1 MGIKSQA
8 MKETL
13 QQALNNSATKIL
25 RPLAR
30 ILLRNG
36 VSCKDFEELVRKA
49 YVDEAF
55 ALSEEK
61 QVKTTVSSISAQ
73 TGLSRKEVKRLKEL
87 NSNGSNT
94 NKQKYNRATR
104 VISGWVNDSQF
115 MDHEGKPK
123 PLKLNNTDTSSF
135 NHLVKLYSGDITPKA
150 MLDLLQEAE
159 CIQTIQNSVHLVKQ
173 AYLPGNDSTE
183 VAFILGNDANELI
196 QTIGHNMNHQDQDK
210 RFQRKVS
217 TTKLAKSAKETFK
230 QMSAK
235 YAQALLEELDAWL
248 LEHEADTTE
257 ESQYVSLGI
266 YYYEPNNNEDP
277 SHETNH

>member
-1 MGIKSQA
+1 MN
-8 MKETL
+8 ETL
-13 QQALNNSATKIL
+13 QQALHSSATKIL

-55 ALSEEK
+55 TLGKEK
-61 QVKTTVSSISAQ
+61 QAKTTVSSVSAQ

-87 NSNGSNT
+87 NINEQT
-94 NKQKYNRATR
+94 ANKQKYNRATR
-104 VISGWVNDSQF
+104 VISGWVNDPLFLTSQG
-115 MDHEGKPK
+115 EPK
-123 PLKLNNTDTSSF
+123 PLELGTNTLNSF

-150 MLDLLQEAE
+150 MLDLLLEAE
-159 CIQTIQNSVHLVKQ
+159 CIQIKDHTVHLIKQ

-196 QTIGHNMNHQDQDK
+196 QTIGHNMSHEGEHK

-217 TTKLAKSAKETFK
+217 TTRLSKHAKEAFK
-230 QMSAK
+230 QLSAQH
-235 YAQALLEELDAWL
+235 AQALLEELDAWL
-248 LEHEADTTE
+248 LEHEAETTE

-266 YYYEPNNNEDP
+266 YYYEPNKNEEP

>member
-1 MGIKSQA
+1 MQK
-8 MKETL
+8 TL
-13 QQALNNSATKIL
+13 QQTLHNSATKIL

-55 ALSEEK
+55 ALSKEK
-61 QVKTTVSSISAQ
+61 QAKTTVSSISAQ

-87 NSNGSNT
+87 SSNDSSA

-104 VISGWVNDSQF
+104 IISGWVNDSQF
-115 MDHEGKPK
+115 IDHQGKPK
-123 PLKLNNTDTSSF
+123 PLNLNNTDTNSF
-135 NHLVKLYSGDITPKA
+135 NYLVKLYSGDIPPKA
-150 MLDLLQEAE
+150 MLDLLQAAN
-159 CIQTIQNSVHLVKQ
+159 CTQIIQDQVHLVKQ

-196 QTIGHNMNHQDQDK
+196 QTIGHNMGHQREYK

-217 TTKLAKSAKETFK
+217 TTRLAKKNKEAFK
-230 QMSAK
+230 QLSEQH
-235 YAQALLEELDAWL
+235 AQALLEKLDAWL
-248 LEHEADTTE
+248 LKHEAETTE

-266 YYYEPNNNEDP
+266 YYYESNNNEEH
-277 SHETNH
+277 SHETSL

>member
-1 MGIKSQA
+1 

-36 VSCKDFEELVRKA
+36 VTCKDFEELVRKA

-61 QVKTTVSSISAQ
+61 QAKTTVSSISAQ

-87 NSNGSNT
+87 NSNESSA

-104 VISGWVNDSQF
+104 VISGWVNDYQF
-115 MDHEGKPK
+115 TDPDGQPK
-123 PLKLNNTDTSSF
+123 PLKLNNNDTNSF
-135 NHLVKLYSGDITPKA
+135 SHLVKLYSGDITPKA
-150 MLDLLQEAE
+150 MLDLLQEAK
-159 CIQTIQNSVHLVKQ
+159 CIQTTQDSVHLVKL

-183 VAFILGNDANELI
+183 VAFILGNDTNELI
-196 QTIGHNMNHQDQDK
+196 QTIGHNMGHQDKSK

-217 TTKLAKSAKETFK
+217 TTRLAKSAKEKFQ

-235 YAQALLEELDAWL
+235 HAQALLEELDAWL
-248 LEHEADTTE
+248 LEHEIDTTE
-257 ESQYVSLGI
+257 EGQYVSLGI
-266 YYYEPNNNEDP
+266 YYYEPNHNEEP
-277 SHETNH
+277 SHETHH

>member
-1 MGIKSQA
+1 

-61 QVKTTVSSISAQ
+61 QAKTTVSSISAQ

-87 NSNGSNT
+87 NNSGSSANT
-94 NKQKYNRATR
+94 QKYNRATR
-104 VISGWVNDSQF
+104 VISGWVNDSLF
-115 MDHEGKPK
+115 VDCEGNPK
-123 PLKLNNTDTSSF
+123 PLKLNDTDTNSF
-135 NHLVKLYSGDITPKA
+135 SHLVKLYSGDITPKA

-159 CIQTIQNSVHLVKQ
+159 CIQTIQDSVHLVKL

-196 QTIGHNMNHQDQDK
+196 QTIGHNMGHQGENK

-217 TTKLAKSAKETFK
+217 TTRLAKNAKKMFK
-230 QMSAK
+230 QMSEK
-235 YAQALLEELDAWL
+235 HAQALLEELDAWL
-248 LEHEADTTE
+248 LEHEAETTE

-266 YYYEPNNNEDP
+266 YYYEPNNNEEP

>member
-1 MGIKSQA
+1 
-8 MKETL
+8 MKKTL
-13 QQALNNSATKIL
+13 QNALNRSATKIL

-55 ALSEEK
+55 TLSEEK
-61 QVKTTVSSISAQ
+61 QAKTTVSSVSAQ

-87 NSNGSNT
+87 NLDEPNAS
-94 NKQKYNRATR
+94 KQKYNRATR
-104 VISGWVNDSQF
+104 VISGWVNDPSF
-115 MDHEGKPK
+115 IDPLGHPK
-123 PLKLNNTDTSSF
+123 PLKLNNNDTNDF
-135 NHLVKLYSGDITPKA
+135 ATLVKLYSGDITPKA
-150 MLDLLQEAE
+150 MLDLLLEAE
-159 CIQTIQNSVHLVKQ
+159 CVQVQQDSVQLIKP

-196 QTIGHNMNHQDQDK
+196 QTIGHNMSCESENK

-217 TTKLAKSAKETFK
+217 TTKLAKDAKEAFQQISAKH
-230 QMSAK
+230 
-235 YAQALLEELDAWL
+235 AQALLEELDAWL
-248 LEHEADTTE
+248 LEHEASSPE

-266 YYYEPNNNEDP
+266 YYYESKNNEEC
-277 SHETNH
+277 SHETQH